1 MQESLHAESAG
12 HGAKSAEQ
20 QRPVV
25 IPALRGIVAQRLWC
39 LQLCGMAVLL
49 AIPGANLAGMAMVA
63 ARFRAGGE
71 GPLLRAFGMR
81 DFARGTL
88 LVLLELG
95 LAVLLLALLGPA
107 FDTAAVWGIQE
118 RCSYILLGAWV
129 VPSAAASAAGLPSLH
144 AMALRLAAVYAT
156 CLVSVAAAAI
166 CMGRAAARAFASSR
180 GFRGAVY
187 RATCLPLLTY
197 TAAELLVLTAAQP
210 ALAAACGIEAA
221 ALLTVATAVIGLA
234 TARCV
239 CSAAIAR
246 ALRAA
251 QPSSGERQPA
261 KKAGWTKTMREVVL

>member
-1 MQESLHAESAG
+1 MTATPAI
-12 HGAKSAEQ
+12 K
-20 QRPVV
+20 
-25 IPALRGIVAQRLWC
+25 PALRGIIAQRLWC

-49 AIPGANLAGMAMVA
+49 AIPGASLAGMALVA

-71 GPLLRAFGMR
+71 GPLLRAFGKG
-81 DFARGTL
+81 DFARGIL
-88 LVLLELG
+88 LTLLELG
-95 LAVLLLALLGPA
+95 FTALLLALLGPA
-107 FDTAAVWGIQE
+107 FDTAEVWKIKE

-129 VPSAAASAAGLPSLH
+129 VPSAAASAAGLPSLL

-166 CMGRAAARAFASSR
+166 CTGRKAVRMYATCRV
-180 GFRGAVY
+180 FRGAVY

-221 ALLTVATAVIGLA
+221 ALLTVATAVLGLG

-239 CSAAIAR
+239 CSAAVAC
-246 ALRAA
+246 ALRAP
-251 QPSSGERQPA
+251 QPSSGERQPV
-261 KKAGWTKTMREVVL
+261 KKVGWTKTMREVVL